1 MTIHSSH
8 PFEEAAADRDPVR
21 RFRGRAGAAVS
32 LWTSGEG
39 IERVGLTV
47 TSFLVAAGDPAKVV
61 VLLHPDA
68 DLLDRLMETSVGVVS
83 LLEWRHRE
91 LAEVFAGLFPAP
103 GGPFRSGEWDQTAWG
118 PRLVSAPSWLGVRV
132 DPASRREVGWSVLVE
147 AVIESCEVG
156 DEGKPLLHRRGRYL
170 HL

>member
-8 PFEEAAADRDPVR
+8 PFEEAEPERDPVR
-21 RFRGRAGAAVS
+21 RFRGRSGGAVS

-47 TSFLVAAGDPAKVV
+47 TSFLVAAGDPARVV
-61 VLLHPDA
+61 VLLHPDS
-68 DLLDRLMETSVGVVS
+68 DLLDRLMETSVAVVS

-103 GGPFRSGEWDQTAWG
+103 GGSFRLGEWEQTTWG
-118 PRLVSAPSWLGVRV
+118 PRLTTAPSWLGFRL
-132 DPASRREVGWSVLVE
+132 DPLSRREVGWSVLLE
-147 AVIESCEVG
+147 GVIERCEVG
-156 DEGKPLLHRRGRYL
+156 PEGKPLLHRRGRYL
-170 HL
+170 YP